1 MINFNLFS
9 LLFSPQTDYTSICA
23 CALTS
28 FAVQVTYFSNY
39 VRIDNYLWRYNYSG
53 TFLLNHIFSFYSI
66 FQNFMIARESN
77 QYLF

>member
-39 VRIDNYLWRYNYSG
+39 VRIDNYL
-53 TFLLNHIFSFYSI
+53 
-66 FQNFMIARESN
+66 
-77 QYLF
+77 